1 MNTKPKQ
8 LKTTALATGKFFD
21 KEEKELIQSVE
32 RGEWRTVPNQ
42 KQEISKAQMAA
53 RETLRKSK
61 SISIRLT
68 SGDLVR
74 IKAKAIREGLPYQT
88 LITSLIHQYAHKE

>member
-1 MNTKPKQ
+1 MKQNTQSTDPKI
-8 LKTTALATGKFFD
+8 FFD
-21 KEEKELIQSVE
+21 KEEKELFESVA
-32 RGEWRTVPNQ
+32 RGEWEMAPNQ
-42 KQEISKAQMAA
+42 KKEVSNAQSLA
-53 RETLRKSK
+53 RASLRKSK